1 MVYGIVICNPS
12 FHRDDRV
19 DRVDGKAG
27 RSSKKRRG
35 GHTHTHIQTFC
46 SIIILDKTCCIR
58 TIHST

>member
-1 MVYGIVICNPS
+1 MFSKYFFPGQFLVVYGIVICNPS

-35 GHTHTHIQTFC
+35 GHTHTHTD
-46 SIIILDKTCCIR
+46 ILFYYYIR
-58 TIHST
+58 